1 MLSPVEVNSKYHH
14 LSVVRIPESATYIFD
29 SATERTYRFDKI
41 IEEDHVYYAKV
52 TTDLYLPI
60 AKRIKA
66 ADRWYFV
73 D

>member
-14 LSVVRIPESATYIFD
+14 LSVVRIPENARYIFD
-29 SATERTYRFDKI
+29 SVTERTYRFTKI

-60 AKRIKA
+60 GKRLTA
-66 ADRWYFV
+66 EDRWYFV